1 MGMRGPAQAD
11 KANVYIDVTRLDNK
25 WFDSLSLFLSVI
37 ILGYN
42 VFDAIKIETT
52 KK

>member
-25 WFDSLSLFLSVI
+25 WFDSLSLSFSLSLCLSLSFCNYI
-37 ILGYN
+37 GL
-42 VFDAIKIETT
+42 
-52 KK
+52 

>member
-25 WFDSLSLFLSVI
+25 WFDSLSLSLSLSFFL
-37 ILGYN
+37 
-42 VFDAIKIETT
+42 
-52 KK
+52 